1 MTIQVAQISA
11 TAMVH
16 CTIAWYDS
24 AMKHFVTF
32 VLCIFML
39 SACASSAVSN
49 EVVDEAAMSGGGT
62 SPEVTVESFL
72 SDLNKALKDP
82 DLNRADVRD
91 TWAESLANYFVPV
104 ERGAQRAA
112 IRASLDN
119 LAEGVSQLN
128 ADEEVSFEIS
138 FEPARRVREDQDT
151 VYVEVPNAMI
161 SMVIQRTS
169 NRGNTTIWQQD
180 ESLGYLIGS
189 NENIF
194 PVMRVGVRW
203 FLTEN

>member
-1 MTIQVAQISA
+1 
-11 TAMVH
+11 
-16 CTIAWYDS
+16 
-24 AMKHFVTF
+24 MKRYIYLFFV
-32 VLCIFML
+32 CL
-39 SACASSAVSN
+39 SLQLLVACASSAVTN

-91 TWAESLANYFVPV
+91 TWADALANYFVPV
-104 ERGAQRAA
+104 ERTAQRAA

-151 VYVEVPNAMI
+151 VYVEVPNAVI
-161 SMVIQRTS
+161 SLVIQRTS

>member
-1 MTIQVAQISA
+1 
-11 TAMVH
+11 
-16 CTIAWYDS
+16 
-24 AMKHFVTF
+24 
-32 VLCIFML
+32 
-39 SACASSAVSN
+39 
-49 EVVDEAAMSGGGT
+49 
-62 SPEVTVESFL
+62 
-72 SDLNKALKDP
+72 
-82 DLNRADVRD
+82 
-91 TWAESLANYFVPV
+91 
-104 ERGAQRAA
+104 
-112 IRASLDN
+112 
-119 LAEGVSQLN
+119 
-128 ADEEVSFEIS
+128 
-138 FEPARRVREDQDT
+138 